1 MAWRKAGSTTLG
13 SAGDTLTVSGMTA
26 NKFNQFLI
34 HTIESGATT
43 TLFRVGNGSL
53 DTGSNYA
60 YRYSGNGGADGT
72 STSVGYLINYWN
84 GDVDSRFNV
93 GHMINIPAEEKL
105 YTGWLL
111 ENVTAGAGN
120 APERVENVGKWANTS
135 NQFDNI
141 GETNGGA
148 GDYDTGSNIT
158 ALGSDGT
165 ESLNVQDGAIYYDT
179 TLNKEYVL
187 YNNTWTEL

>member
-1 MAWRKAGSTTLG
+1 MVWGKAGS
-13 SAGDTLTVSGMTA
+13 DTLTGTGDLMTITDLPANLSNFFISHTLASGQTEPLIT
-26 NKFNQFLI
+26 FN
-34 HTIESGATT
+34 
-43 TLFRVGNGSL
+43 N

-165 ESLNVQDGAIYYDT
+165 ESLNVQDGAIYYETDT
-179 TLNKEYVL
+179 NKEFL
-187 YNNTWTEL
+187 LSNDIWTEL

>member
-1 MAWRKAGSTTLG
+1 MVWSKNGTP
-13 SAGDTLTVSGMTA
+13 DTLTGTSDTMAISDQTSTT
-26 NKFNQFLI
+26 FNQFLI

-60 YRYSGNGGADGT
+60 YRYSGLGGADGT

-93 GHMINIPAEEKL
+93 GYMINISSEEKL
-105 YTGWLL
+105 YIGWLN
-111 ENVTAGAGN
+111 ENVTAGAAN
-120 APERVENVGKWANTS
+120 APERVENVGKWTNTS

-148 GDYDTGSNIT
+148 GDFATDSNLS
-158 ALGSDGT
+158 ALGTD
-165 ESLNVQDGAIYYDT
+165 
-179 TLNKEYVL
+179 
-187 YNNTWTEL
+187 